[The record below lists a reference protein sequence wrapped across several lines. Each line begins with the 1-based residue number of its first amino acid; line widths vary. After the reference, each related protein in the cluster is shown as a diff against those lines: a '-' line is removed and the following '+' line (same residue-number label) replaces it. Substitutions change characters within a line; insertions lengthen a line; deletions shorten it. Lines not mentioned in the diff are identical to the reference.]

1 MCDNSDQ
8 EYKAHVTY
16 CCHLASI
23 VCKLLDF
30 NLLLWNYL
38 ANWNRTWYE
47 CSLND
52 FLQNLC
58 WCFKGFKE
66 GVSIWYS
73 CIWILIIYCSFK
85 KRGGQIGGV
94 MVFNAIF
101 NYISVISWL
110 SCFIGG
116 VCWENHRPA
125 TSLTNFIHNVSSNK
139 GVLIAGIYIR
149 TTVYINLKNTPPS
162 KPQSQGL
169 KNPLARRP
177 GLVISTFGL
186 AEIICCMPDGLV
198 KKYIGYWQTCQYSC
212 ISLYSY
218 MVYVV

>member
-1 MCDNSDQ
+1 VCDNSDQ
-8 EYKAHVTY
+8 EYKGHVTY

-38 ANWNRTWYE
+38 ANWNWTWYE

-58 WCFKGFKE
+58 CFKGFKE
-66 GVSIWYS
+66 GVSMLYMDFNY
-73 CIWILIIYCSFK
+73 LLFIYK
-85 KRGGQIGGV
+85 KGDKIGWV
-94 MVFNAIF
+94 VVFNAIF

-116 VCWENHRPA
+116 VYWENHRPA

-139 GVLIAGIYIR
+139 GVLIAGIYIH
-149 TTVYINLKNTPPS
+149 TTVYINLKITPPS
-162 KPQSQGL
+162 KPQSIEL
-169 KNPLARRP
+169 EIRSSFSTERYNCTPPKKR
-177 GLVISTFGL
+177 VI
-186 AEIICCMPDGLV
+186 
-198 KKYIGYWQTCQYSC
+198 
-212 ISLYSY
+212 
-218 MVYVV
+218 